1 MPVEV
6 GCRCWQ
12 FRAAVCTGGVTDR
25 AEQGQPEL
33 LGVVLVALHL
43 HEGEPARL
51 ARPAGPGAQ
60 QRRLPAAGRGR
71 DDRHLARRRAIQGSE
86 KITPVDQPGSC
97 WSHRHRP
104 ALISTPDTPGAGHA
118 VLAPSVSVSGQR
130 TYCQRRA
137 KPRFCRTL
145 KHAPP
150 PRSADAACGESPGS
164 GDGLSPGWRRAWA
177 RRESSHGR
185 QGRAPRSQGDT
196 VTSPASGAG
205 SAPDL
210 PDYAPATG
218 SAPSGTGRAASPAAT
233 AGGSNRRLGLA
244 LLVIATAQ
252 LMVVLDATI
261 VNVALPHIQQALGF
275 SGSGLEWVVNAYA
288 VTFGGLLLLG
298 GRAGDI
304 LGRRRVFVFGLL
316 LFSGASLLG
325 GFATSEW
332 WLLTARAVQGVGGA
346 VIAPTALALITTNF
360 PEGGERNRAFGVY
373 AAMAGAGSAVGL
385 LLGGI
390 LTTYASWRWVLFVN
404 VPIGILVAAA
414 APRVLA
420 ESPRRPG
427 RIDVAGAVTGTGGI
441 ALLVYGLSKAA
452 AGPDGVSHWG
462 DAQVL
467 ASLAASVVLLVS
479 FVLIEMRSSRP
490 LLPMRVLADR
500 NRSGAYLI
508 MLCVATGLFGLFF
521 FLTLFIQN
529 VLGYSAIRSGIAYLP
544 FAVGVVIASGLASQL
559 VPRIGPRPLIVA
571 GAAMVAGG
579 MFWFSRL
586 TEHAGYAGHLLGPQL
601 VSSFGLGLVFV
612 PLALVALHNVAEQD
626 SGVASSLLNTAQ
638 QVGGAIGLAL
648 LGTVAWTTVADSVR
662 TQVAHAARPP
672 RRRASHCR
680 SRAPPRRRPSTITP

>member
-1 MPVEV
+1 M
-6 GCRCWQ
+6 
-12 FRAAVCTGGVTDR
+12 
-25 AEQGQPEL
+25 
-33 LGVVLVALHL
+33 
-43 HEGEPARL
+43 
-51 ARPAGPGAQ
+51 
-60 QRRLPAAGRGR
+60 
-71 DDRHLARRRAIQGSE
+71 
-86 KITPVDQPGSC
+86 
-97 WSHRHRP
+97 
-104 ALISTPDTPGAGHA
+104 
-118 VLAPSVSVSGQR
+118 
-130 TYCQRRA
+130 
-137 KPRFCRTL
+137 
-145 KHAPP
+145 
-150 PRSADAACGESPGS
+150 
-164 GDGLSPGWRRAWA
+164 
-177 RRESSHGR
+177 
-185 QGRAPRSQGDT
+185 
-196 VTSPASGAG
+196 TSPASGADSVPG
-205 SAPDL
+205 PPGYTSVPLSVPGQQSASGR
-210 PDYAPATG
+210 PA
-218 SAPSGTGRAASPAAT
+218 SAAAT
-233 AGGSNRRLGLA
+233 AGGGSRRLGLA

-261 VNVALPHIQQALGF
+261 VNVALPHIQRALGF

-316 LFSGASLLG
+316 LFSAASLVG

-404 VPIGILVAAA
+404 VPIGIVVAAA

-427 RIDVAGAVTGTGGI
+427 RVDVAGAITGTGGV

-452 AGPDGVSHWG
+452 TGQDGVSHWG

-479 FVLIEMRSSRP
+479 FVLIELRTPRP

-508 MLCVATGLFGLFF
+508 MLCVSTGLFGLFF
-521 FLTLFIQN
+521 FLTLFIQT

-544 FAVGVVIASGLASQL
+544 FAVGVVVASGLASQL
-559 VPRIGPRPLIVA
+559 MPRLGPRPLIVA
-571 GAAMVAGG
+571 GTAAVAGG

-586 TEHAGYAGHLLGPQL
+586 TEHAGYASQLLGPQL

-612 PLALVALHNVAEQD
+612 PLALVSLHNVADQD

-662 TQVAHAARPP
+662 TQVGHASAAPP
-672 RRRASHCR
+672 PASIYDHALTVGF
-680 SRAPPRRRPSTITP
+680 SRAFLVAAGIGLLALIIAVATIRIRRQELSGAVPAPQAEPQPAEPQPGAEQPAAPQPGTEQRTEDRAALAAATRPCRLC